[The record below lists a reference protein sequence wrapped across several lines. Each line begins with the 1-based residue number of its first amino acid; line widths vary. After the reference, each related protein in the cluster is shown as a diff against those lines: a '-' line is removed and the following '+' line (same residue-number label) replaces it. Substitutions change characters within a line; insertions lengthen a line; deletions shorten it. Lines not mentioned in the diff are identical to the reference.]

1 MAESTGVAAPNR
13 RGPIFTRPA
22 VVLPTALVLVIVSI
36 LLSPEQTPV
45 DREGRLTTYAASPG
59 AARGTYEVSQR
70 LGWKV
75 SRRVTPL
82 TRPLDTAAVYAILD
96 PPIPLSLNETRT
108 MLDAVRRGA
117 GLVYVVE
124 NGSPLSDSLRVRHS
138 DTGYTAPRGARDSA
152 ACPGRDSPAATM
164 WYDQRVHLYALQA
177 TAPMP
182 SDTAAFLRLRRS
194 APGQRSDSS
203 SSSVSATTRRPPY
216 AAVGFP
222 FGRGRVVAV
231 ADPDVFRNDVVR
243 VCRWGI
249 GRQVVGMLDWAFGG
263 GRPPLVFDEYHQGF
277 GPHASVTR
285 AMAHFLVRTP
295 SGRTVAQVAAAA
307 LVLLLALAVR
317 PIVPRERSS
326 IERRSP
332 LEHVAALARAYEQ
345 IGASRVA
352 ARRLARGLRRRHA
365 AGAWT
370 RIAEGDGRTMDVD
383 AAFLTAVAARYPG
396 AARDVA
402 RLRDAEERRVTA
414 VELVAVAQSVERID
428 GAMTGRLA
436 ANPESNPVASTS
448 SKV

>member
-1 MAESTGVAAPNR
+1 MAEPTALVASNR
-13 RGPIFTRPA
+13 RRPIFTRPA

-59 AARGTYEVSQR
+59 AARGMYEVAQR
-70 LGWKV
+70 LGWRV
-75 SRRVTPL
+75 SRRVSPL

-96 PPIPLSLNETRT
+96 PPIPLSLDETHT

-138 DTGYTAPRGARDSA
+138 DSGYYAVRGPRDSA

-164 WYDQRVHLYALQA
+164 WYDQRVHLYAIQA
-177 TAPMP
+177 TAPLP
-182 SDTAAFLRLRRS
+182 SDTVVFLLLRRS
-194 APGQRSDSS
+194 PPGPRSDSS
-203 SSSVSATTRRPPY
+203 LSSSSATKRWPRY

-222 FGRGRVVAV
+222 LGRGRVVAV
-231 ADPDVFRNDVVR
+231 ADADAFRNDVVR
-243 VCRWGI
+243 VCRWGV
-249 GRQVVGMLDWAFGG
+249 GRQVVGMLDWVSGG

-285 AMAHFLVRTP
+285 AMAHFLVRAP
-295 SGRTVAQVAAAA
+295 SGRTVAQIAAAG

-352 ARRLARGLRRRHA
+352 ARRLARGLRRRHTPGSWA
-365 AGAWT
+365 
-370 RIAEGDGRTMDVD
+370 RITEGDGRTMDAD
-383 AAFLTAVAARYPG
+383 AAFLSAVAARYPG

-414 VELVAVAQSVERID
+414 VELVAVAQGVERID
-428 GAMTGRLA
+428 AAMTGRLA
-436 ANPESNPVASTS
+436 ANQESNPVASTS